1 MLLRILIGESP
12 FGCSIFRKKKKSKIF
27 VKLSL
32 MSLMCISLW
41 FLLYLC
47 LISFLDVKYI
57 CVAGQ
62 LSDLSKTLLQLKG
75 YVFRWLTWLRERW
88 FQRIIWTWSLILEAF
103 NHSLHSSFPP
113 HWTKGCWP
121 VLQHRTGCG
130 DTILRLVSQAYLFI
144 YLFIIILEMS
154 FPFYL

>member
-1 MLLRILIGESP
+1 MICGRTSCSPSSFVALQVGAFLELGMLLRILIGESP

-32 MSLMCISLW
+32 MSVMCISLW

-75 YVFRWLTWLRERW
+75 YVFR
-88 FQRIIWTWSLILEAF
+88 
-103 NHSLHSSFPP
+103 
-113 HWTKGCWP
+113 
-121 VLQHRTGCG
+121 
-130 DTILRLVSQAYLFI
+130 
-144 YLFIIILEMS
+144 
-154 FPFYL
+154 